1 MKRIA
6 VDMDGVLAS
15 VFDQYI
21 KYHYA
26 ETGELKTIKDGLGKT
41 ELEPFPHGKRYLH
54 SKGFF
59 RTLPVIPGS
68 REVLEK
74 LTNHYEVFIVS
85 SATEFPQCLPEKQA
99 WLNEYFP
106 FIGWEQMVFCG
117 VKTIIQADI
126 MIDDHFKNLD
136 PFPGKTLLF
145 NQPHNQL
152 AHDGRHTRVFNWMEI
167 DDLLLNGVSLDN
179 RWLLDK
185 TA

>member
-1 MKRIA
+1 MKAIQIQRTGGPEGLEY
-6 VDMDGVLAS
+6 VDVPTPQPGPAQVLVRAHSIGVNMPE
-15 VFDQYI
+15 VFV
-21 KYHYA
+21 
-26 ETGELKTIKDGLGKT
+26 
-41 ELEPFPHGKRYLH
+41 R
-54 SKGFF
+54 KGVY
-59 RTLPVIPGS
+59 RWSPPLPVIPGS

-99 WLNEYFP
+99 WLNEHFP

-152 AHDGRHTRVFNWMEI
+152 AHDVRHTRVFNWMEI